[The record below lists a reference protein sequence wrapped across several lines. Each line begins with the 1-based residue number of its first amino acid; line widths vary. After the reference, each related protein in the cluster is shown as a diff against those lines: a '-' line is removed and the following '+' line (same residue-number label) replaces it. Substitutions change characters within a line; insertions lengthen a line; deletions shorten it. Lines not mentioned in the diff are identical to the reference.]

1 MYILSRYLIHA
12 VAVTSLSGILLFVF
26 LLITGN
32 AMRDILGL
40 LADGTIPFSLFL
52 KLLWLLVPYAFSFA
66 MPLGV
71 LIGILLTMGR
81 LSANQ
86 ELTAFRAAGVSLY
99 SIASPAL
106 FVALCGSM
114 LAVYINTIHAPEARA
129 NYKSIL
135 NDLVR
140 TDPLRFIVPRKFIHD
155 FPGYVLY
162 VGEKEEG
169 RMEEFWLWELDDQ
182 KRAVRLLRAE
192 QGTFTFDEEADA
204 LVLTLIEGFTE
215 LRNEKNPDD
224 LKAVQPTLMFK
235 DARIRLPLA
244 NILGAAHQPRRIAN
258 YRMDELR
265 SKKMEMEAIVAK
277 GTDPPEEL
285 EKARRTGQQVQYHI
299 SKRFAMAASVFS
311 LALFAVPL
319 GIRVGRTE
327 THANFAIA
335 LAIAMSYYIVL
346 VVIGWL
352 EHSPHLRPDL
362 LVWGPNIIAQVLGF
376 WLLIRAQ
383 RA

>member
-1 MYILSRYLIHA
+1 MYILSRYLIHS
-12 VAVTSLSGILLFVF
+12 VAVTSLAGILLFVF

-40 LADGTIPFSLFL
+40 LADGTIPLSLFL

-86 ELTAFRAAGVSLY
+86 ELTAFKAAGVSLY

-129 NYKSIL
+129 NYKAIL

-155 FPGYVLY
+155 FSGYVFY
-162 VGEKEEG
+162 VGETEKN
-169 RMEEFWLWELDDQ
+169 RLQDVWIWDLDDK
-182 KRAVRLLRAE
+182 KRAVRLLRADD
-192 QGTFTFDEEADA
+192 GTVTFDEQADA
-204 LVLTLIEGFTE
+204 LVLTLLNGFTE
-215 LRNEKNPDD
+215 LRDEKNPDD
-224 LKAVQPTLMFK
+224 LSVRHPSLLFEE
-235 DARIRLPLA
+235 ARVRLPLA
-244 NILGAAHQPRRIAN
+244 NLLGAAHQPRRIAN
-258 YRMDELR
+258 YRMQELR
-265 SKKMEMEAIVAK
+265 QRKLEMDAIVAS
-277 GTDPPEEL
+277 GTAPPEEL
-285 EKARRTGQQVQYHI
+285 EEARKTGQQVQYHI
-299 SKRFAMAASVFS
+299 SRRFAMAASVFS

-335 LAIAMSYYIVL
+335 IAIAMTYYVVL

-352 EHSPHLRPDL
+352 EHSPNLRPDL
-362 LVWGPNIIAQVLGF
+362 LVWGPNIVAQVLGF

>member
-12 VAVTSLSGILLFVF
+12 VAVTSLAGILLFVF

-86 ELTAFRAAGVSLY
+86 ELTAFKAAGVSLY

-114 LAVYINTIHAPEARA
+114 LAVYINTIHAPQARA
-129 NYKSIL
+129 DYKAIL

-162 VGEKEEG
+162 VGEKDEG
-169 RMEEFWLWELDDQ
+169 RMEEFWLWELDEQ
-182 KRAVRLLRAE
+182 KRAVRLLRAQ
-192 QGTFTFDEEADA
+192 QGTFTFDEKADA

-224 LKAVQPTLMFK
+224 LKAIQPTLMFQ

-265 SKKMEMEAIVAK
+265 SKKLETEAIVAS
-277 GTDPPEEL
+277 GTAPPEQLEL
-285 EKARRTGQQVQYHI
+285 ARKTGQQVQYHI
-299 SKRFAMAASVFS
+299 SRRFAMAASVFS

-335 LAIAMSYYIVL
+335 IAIAMTYYIVL

-352 EHSPHLRPDL
+352 EHSPNLRPDL
-362 LVWGPNIIAQVLGF
+362 LVWAPNIVAQVLGF
-376 WLLIRAQ
+376 GLLIRAQ